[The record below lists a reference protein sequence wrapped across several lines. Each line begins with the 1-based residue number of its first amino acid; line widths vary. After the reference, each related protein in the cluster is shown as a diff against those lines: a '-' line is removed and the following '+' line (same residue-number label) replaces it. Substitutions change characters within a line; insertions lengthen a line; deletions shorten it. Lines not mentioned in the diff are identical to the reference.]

1 MTGSLALFEARRLLR
16 SPVLWGA
23 AVLALAAAVA
33 GSSSWLPD
41 MTMVTIGSVTASTI
55 VGAAVLISA
64 NLAAGRDRRHGLPET
79 LGALPGRAVTRT
91 RAVVLAAPAV
101 GALVAVVM
109 LAAHLGY
116 VWATGP
122 VAGRIDVYEALGGVA
137 LATLAAGI
145 GAALARWT
153 PWLVMPPLLICLLAF
168 AVAVNPRGE
177 YAGGFLPLVLN
188 HSPEWGPRPSGQ
200 HLAYLVAV
208 GVVLAAAALLRHGLR
223 PVRTVVLPA
232 ALAVAVTTGMAAT
245 ASARSGAKLP
255 AQVCRTY
262 EGVSYC
268 VYPDYAAWIPVW
280 GKALHPLLSAVP
292 ERVRARIPAIRQ
304 RVFGHGAIAD
314 MDEPTT
320 WTVWSTDPALHQA
333 LLVGQVAGVV
343 TGLAGCGAGRAQ
355 TMVALWL
362 VGRAGP
368 LLDAPP
374 PQAWRPSGAAL
385 PEGMREVPMGANGS
399 LVMPGQLHGARYGAA
414 EVGYARRLLE
424 RPDAAERVRA
434 HWDTLTAPGTT
445 IKQALPL
452 LGLREEFQV
461 KEEPC
466 P

>member
-1 MTGSLALFEARRLLR
+1 MTGSLVLFEARRLLR

-23 AVLALAAAVA
+23 AALALAMAVA
-33 GSSSWLPD
+33 GSSAWLPD

-91 RAVVLAAPAV
+91 RAVVLAAPVV
-101 GALVAVVM
+101 GALIAAVM
-109 LAAHLGY
+109 IAAHLGY
-116 VWATGP
+116 VWVTGP

-137 LATLAAGI
+137 LAALAAGL

-153 PWLVMPPLLICLLAF
+153 PWLVVPPLLICLLAF

-177 YAGGFLPLVLN
+177 YAGGFLPLVLE
-188 HSPEWGPRPSGQ
+188 HSLGWGPRPSRE
-200 HLAYLVAV
+200 HLAYLVAL
-208 GVVLAAAALLRHGLR
+208 GVVLAAGALLRHGLR
-223 PVRTVVLPA
+223 PVRAVVLLT
-232 ALAVAVTTGMAAT
+232 ALAVAVPAGMAAT
-245 ASARSGAKLP
+245 ASARSGTKLP
-255 AQVCRTY
+255 AQVCRAY

-268 VYPDYAAWIPVW
+268 VYPEYVAWIPVW
-280 GKALHPLLSAVP
+280 GRALHPVLSAVP
-292 ERVRARIPAIRQ
+292 ERARARIPVVRQ
-304 RVFGHGAIAD
+304 RVASPGA
-314 MDEPTT
+314 MLETDEPVT
-320 WTVWSTDPALHQA
+320 WTVWSTDPTLHQA
-333 LLVGQVAGVV
+333 LLVGQVAGAV
-343 TGLAGCGAGRAQ
+343 TGLTGCGTGRAQ
-355 TMVALWL
+355 AMVALWL

-374 PQAWRPSGAAL
+374 PQAWRPHGPDL
-385 PEGMREVPMGANGS
+385 PVSMKEVPMGADGS
-399 LVMPGQLHGARYGAA
+399 LVVPGQLHGAQYGDA

-424 RPDAAERVRA
+424 RPDAVERVRA

-452 LGLREEFQV
+452 LGLREEFPV

>member
-33 GSSSWLPD
+33 GGSAWLPD

-55 VGAAVLISA
+55 VGAAIMISA

-101 GALVAVVM
+101 GALVAAVM
-109 LAAHLGY
+109 IAAHLGY

-137 LATLAAGI
+137 LAMLAAGV

-177 YAGGFLPLVLN
+177 YAGGFLPLVMN
-188 HSPEWGPRPSGQ
+188 HSLEWGPRPSRQ

-223 PVRTVVLPA
+223 PVRAVALLA
-232 ALAVAVTTGMAAT
+232 ALAVAVPAGMAAT
-245 ASARSGAKLP
+245 ASARSGTKLP

-268 VYPDYAAWIPVW
+268 VYPDYVAWIPVW
-280 GKALHPLLSAVP
+280 GRALHPVLSAVP
-292 ERVRARIPAIRQ
+292 ERVRARIPVVRQ
-304 RVFGHGAIAD
+304 RV
-314 MDEPTT
+314 PTLRALSEVEGPAT
-320 WTVWSTDPALHQA
+320 WTVWSTDPAQHQA
-333 LLVGQVAGVV
+333 LLLGEVAGTL
-343 TGLAGCGAGRAQ
+343 TGLNTAGCHAGRAQ
-355 TMVALWL
+355 AMVALYL

-374 PQAWRPSGAAL
+374 PEAW
-385 PEGMREVPMGANGS
+385 EGRGDRYVVEVPMGANGS
-399 LVMPGQLHGARYGAA
+399 LAVPGQLHGSRYGAA

-434 HWDTLTAPGTT
+434 HWDALTAPGTT
-445 IKQALPL
+445 IEQALPL
-452 LGLREEFQV
+452 LGLREEFPV
-461 KEEPC
+461 KEVPC